1 MFNFEYLYNIFNN
14 MLDLGQTLW
23 GWLNTTI
30 QLSDNKSIPLWTII
44 VASGLTIG
52 LGVRLIR
59 SFVGN

>member
-1 MFNFEYLYNIFNN
+1 MLNFEYLYNIFNN

-23 GWLNTTI
+23 TWLNTNI
-30 QLSDNKSIPLWTII
+30 QLTDNKSIPLWTII

-59 SFVGN
+59 SFIGN